1 MQKMVKRLQ
10 SAKSQYS
17 AVQKTI
23 KEYEKYKSNIVYEK
37 MDPYYDLE
45 YQAASNKERE
55 KRPASAKRW
64 FYF

>member
-17 AVQKTI
+17 TLQKTI
-23 KEYEKYKSNIVYEK
+23 KEYEKHKSNIVYEK

-45 YQAASNKERE
+45 YQTASNKERE
-55 KRPASAKRW
+55 KRPASAKR
-64 FYF
+64 